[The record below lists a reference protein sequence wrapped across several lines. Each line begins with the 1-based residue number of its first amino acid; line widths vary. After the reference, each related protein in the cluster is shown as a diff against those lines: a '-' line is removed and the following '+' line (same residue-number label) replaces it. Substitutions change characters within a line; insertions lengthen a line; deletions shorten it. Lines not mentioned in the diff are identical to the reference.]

1 MSTLPN
7 KLLILGDDHYIY
19 FGGEEKVAPI
29 NTFYKYDVYELVE
42 QYGVGPID
50 ARDRTGKSIL
60 GGKFPL
66 DKLRGQK
73 KFCVAMVR
81 EYGMFDPKGMPCG
94 EQKGF

>member
-1 MSTLPN
+1 MTYLPN

-19 FGGEEKVAPI
+19 FGSEEKVALI
-29 NTFYKYDVYELVE
+29 NTFYKHDVYELVE
-42 QYGVGPID
+42 QYGVGPVD

-73 KFCVAMVR
+73 KFCVAIVR
-81 EYGMFDPKGMPCG
+81 EHGIMTS
-94 EQKGF
+94 QNH

>member
-1 MSTLPN
+1 MTFLPN

-19 FGGEEKVAPI
+19 FGGEEKVALI

-42 QYGVGPID
+42 QYGVGPVD

-66 DKLRGQK
+66 DN
-73 KFCVAMVR
+73 FCVAMVR
-81 EYGMFDPKGMPCG
+81 EYGIVTS
-94 EQKGF
+94 QNHQ

>member
-1 MSTLPN
+1 MTYLPN

-19 FGGEEKVAPI
+19 FGGEEKVSLI
-29 NTFYKYDVYELVE
+29 NSVPPDGQYELVE

-73 KFCVAMVR
+73 KFCVAIVR
-81 EYGMFDPKGMPCG
+81 EHGIMAS
-94 EQKGF
+94 QNH

>member
-1 MSTLPN
+1 MTFLPN

-19 FGGEEKVAPI
+19 FGGEEKVALI

-42 QYGVGPID
+42 QYGVGPVD

-73 KFCVAMVR
+73 KFCVAMAR
-81 EYGMFDPKGMPCG
+81 EYGIINN
-94 EQKGF
+94 EQFSQL

>member
-1 MSTLPN
+1 MTTLPN

-19 FGGEEKVAPI
+19 FSGEEKVSLI
-29 NTFYKYDVYELVE
+29 NSPPDSQYELVE
-42 QYGVGPID
+42 RYDVGPVD
-50 ARDRTGKSIL
+50 ARDRTGRSVL

-81 EYGMFDPKGMPCG
+81 EYGIVESKDC
-94 EQKGF
+94 